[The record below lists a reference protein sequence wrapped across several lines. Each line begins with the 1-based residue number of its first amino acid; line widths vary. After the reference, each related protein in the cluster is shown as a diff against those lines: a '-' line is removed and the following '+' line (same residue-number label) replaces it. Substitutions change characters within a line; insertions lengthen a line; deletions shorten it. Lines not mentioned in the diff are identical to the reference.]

1 MKLYKKI
8 KGYPG
13 SAKVPEII
21 KQQDEYYY
29 SEQPNLYPEF
39 WEELKIGKVLL
50 TSKDGVDIETN
61 TQVFLVDDKLNIHP
75 IVIDER
81 YANSD
86 SIFFT
91 DVNKATEYINSLIEI
106 SIVNEVI
113 KGENIPLYG
122 CLITNSY
129 QLGDTTS
136 LALWKRMRQTN
147 TKPSDK
153 WKYFRTKDER
163 EEYIHYNS
171 FIYTRNTIKE
181 LFDWSEYR
189 KEKSAKSSKA
199 AWNMIIDK
207 LKELL

>member
-8 KGYPG
+8 KSYPN
-13 SAKVPEII
+13 SNKVPEII
-21 KQQDEYYY
+21 KQSDSCYY

-39 WEELKIGKVLL
+39 WEELKVGKVLL

-75 IVIDER
+75 MVIDER
-81 YANSD
+81 YANS
-86 SIFFT
+86 SAIFFT
-91 DVNKATEYINSLIEI
+91 DINKATEYITSLIEI

-129 QLGDTTS
+129 QLGETTS
-136 LALWKRMRQTN
+136 LALWKRMNQTHS
-147 TKPSDK
+147 KPSEK

-163 EEYIHYNS
+163 RVYIDYNS
-171 FIYTRNTIKE
+171 FIYTRNTIKD
-181 LFDWSEYR
+181 LYNWSEYR
-189 KEKSAKSSKA
+189 KEKSANSSKA